1 MISCHLPPE
10 ASSMLTNPIPWPDGA
25 RCACAI
31 TFDMDADSL
40 IHISRPKDSHDRL
53 YPITMGRYGP
63 TVALPRI
70 LESYRKFGLKQ
81 SFFIPA
87 WCIEQYPAA
96 IDAILKDGHEIGH
109 HGLIHEDPV
118 VTKGREQ
125 KAAFEQAL
133 TIHQRRIGRKPRGYR
148 APLYNITQ
156 QVIDLLIANGFAYE
170 SSLMADDIP
179 YLMKTTNGELW
190 EVPVHWGVDDWPP
203 FAHYAEI
210 SYLMPVKAPSEG
222 LKAFWEEFDAQYE
235 AGGFWM
241 GIWHPFLTGRLARW
255 RQVEWWLEQT
265 LKTKKVWFAPL
276 EDIIAHVR
284 ALTAKGTYKPRIE
297 ALPYFEGPIKVN

>member
-1 MISCHLPPE
+1 MIS
-10 ASSMLTNPIPWPDGA
+10 NPVPWPNGA

-40 IHISRPKDSHDRL
+40 IHISRPSDGHDRL

-63 TVALPRI
+63 TVAVPRI
-70 LESYRKFGLKQ
+70 LDTYRRLGIKQ

-96 IDAILKDGHEIGH
+96 VEAILKDGHEIGH
-109 HGLIHEDPV
+109 HGLIHEDPIE
-118 VTKGREQ
+118 TKGEAQRI
-125 KAAFEQAL
+125 AFERAL
-133 TIHQRRIGRKPRGYR
+133 AIHMKRTGRKPRGYR
-148 APLYNITQ
+148 APVYNVTQ
-156 QVIDLLIANGFAYE
+156 QVIDLLVAHGFVYD

-179 YLMKTTNGELW
+179 YLMKTAKGEVW
-190 EVPVHWGVDDWPP
+190 EAPVHWGTDDWPP

-210 SYLMPVKAPSEG
+210 GYMMPVKAPSEG
-222 LKAFWEEFDAQYE
+222 LQAFWEEFDAQYE

-255 RQVEWWLEQT
+255 RQVEQWLAHT
-265 LKTKKVWFAPL
+265 LETKNVWFAPL
-276 EDIIAHVR
+276 EDIIAHVKKV
-284 ALTAKGTYKPRIE
+284 TAAGAYTPRVE
-297 ALPYFEGPIKVN
+297 SLPYYTASQVG